1 MHVIVCLDN
10 QNGMLF
16 NRRRQS
22 RDRAVIVDILQ
33 NLEGRLLKVRK
44 FSEDI
49 FPVDGET
56 IWVSDQC
63 PEDVAE
69 NQVCFLEDAPL
80 SPVLERIT
88 ALTIY
93 RWNRDYPG
101 DFYLDIDP
109 ISAGLTLQARS
120 EFPGYSH
127 DKITK
132 EVYVK

>member
-1 MHVIVCLDN
+1 MHIIVCLDN

-16 NRRRQS
+16 NHRRQS
-22 RDRAVIVDILQ
+22 CDRAVIVDILR
-33 NLEGRLLKVRK
+33 NLNGRVLKVRK

-56 IWVSDQC
+56 IWVSERC
-63 PEDVAE
+63 PSDVLGDEVCFIEDV
-69 NQVCFLEDAPL
+69 PL
-80 SPVLERIT
+80 SSMADQIET
-88 ALTIY
+88 LTVY

-109 ISAGLTLQARS
+109 AQTGFHLQTQTD
-120 EFPGYSH
+120 FPGYSH

-132 EVYVK
+132 EVYGR

>member
-1 MHVIVCLDN
+1 MHIIVCLDN

-16 NRRRQS
+16 NHRRQS

-33 NLEGRLLKVRK
+33 NLDGRILKVRK
-44 FSEDI
+44 CSTDI

-56 IWVSDQC
+56 IWVSDKS
-63 PEDVAE
+63 PADVEAD
-69 NQVCFLEDAPL
+69 QICFLEDAPL
-80 SPVLERIT
+80 SPILDQIT
-88 ALTIY
+88 TLTIY

-109 ISAGLTLQARS
+109 IQAGFRLQAS
-120 EFPGYSH
+120 TEFPGYSH

-132 EVYVK
+132 EVYER

>member
-56 IWVSDQC
+56 IWVSDKS
-63 PEDVAE
+63 PADVEAD
-69 NQVCFLEDAPL
+69 QVCFLEDAPL

-88 ALTIY
+88 TLTIY

-109 ISAGLTLQARS
+109 IAAGLTLQSRT

-132 EVYVK
+132 EVYVR

>member
-56 IWVSDQC
+56 NDYVHSTSLY
-63 PEDVAE
+63 
-69 NQVCFLEDAPL
+69 FLIYIILKLFYHEQAGNDN
-80 SPVLERIT
+80 IT
-88 ALTIY
+88 FLCYT
-93 RWNRDYPG
+93 YP
-101 DFYLDIDP
+101 DRKRRQL
-109 ISAGLTLQARS
+109 
-120 EFPGYSH
+120 
-127 DKITK
+127 
-132 EVYVK
+132 

>member
-16 NRRRQS
+16 NHRRQS

-33 NLEGRLLKVRK
+33 HLDGRRLKVRK

-49 FPVDGET
+49 FPVDGES
-56 IWVSDQC
+56 IWVSEGS
-63 PEDVAE
+63 PLDVGADE
-69 NQVCFLEDAPL
+69 VCFVEDALL
-80 SPVLERIT
+80 SPILDQIT
-88 ALTIY
+88 TLTIY

-101 DFYLDIDP
+101 DFHLDIDP
-109 ISAGLTLQARS
+109 VEAGFRLQSSA
-120 EFPGYSH
+120 EFQGYSH

>member
-16 NRRRQS
+16 NHRRQS
-22 RDRAVIVDILQ
+22 CDRAVIADILQ
-33 NLEGRLLKVRK
+33 HLGGRRLKVRK
-44 FSEDI
+44 FSEEI

-56 IWVSDQC
+56 IWVSDRS
-63 PEDVAE
+63 PADVDAHE
-69 NQVCFLEDAPL
+69 VCFIEDAPL
-80 SPVLERIT
+80 TPVLDQIT
-88 ALTIY
+88 TLTIY

-109 ISAGLTLQARS
+109 VQAGFRLQETV
-120 EFPGYSH
+120 EFKGYSH

-132 EVYVK
+132 EVYGK

>member
-16 NRRRQS
+16 NHRRQS

-56 IWVSDQC
+56 IWVSDKS
-63 PEDVAE
+63 PADVEAD
-69 NQVCFLEDAPL
+69 QVCFLEDAPL
-80 SPVLERIT
+80 SPVLDRIT
-88 ALTIY
+88 TLTIY

-101 DFYLDIDP
+101 DLYLDIDP
-109 ISAGLTLQARS
+109 VAAGLTLQSRS

-132 EVYVK
+132 EVYVR

>member
-16 NRRRQS
+16 NHRRQS

-33 NLEGRLLKVRK
+33 HLDGRILKVRK
-44 FSEDI
+44 CSEDI

-56 IWVSDQC
+56 IWVSERS
-63 PEDVAE
+63 PEDVAAE
-69 NQVCFLEDAPL
+69 EVCFVEDAPL
-80 SPVLERIT
+80 CPVLDKIT
-88 ALTIY
+88 TLTIY

-109 ISAGLTLQARS
+109 VQAGFRLQTS
-120 EFPGYSH
+120 TEFPGYSH

-132 EVYVK
+132 EVYVR

>member
-1 MHVIVCLDN
+1 MHIIVCLDN

-16 NRRRQS
+16 NHRRQS

-33 NLEGRLLKVRK
+33 NLNGRILKVRK
-44 FSEDI
+44 CSEDI

-56 IWVSDQC
+56 IWVSDKSPADVLTDEVC
-63 PEDVAE
+63 FVEDV
-69 NQVCFLEDAPL
+69 PL
-80 SPVLERIT
+80 SPVADQIDT
-88 ALTIY
+88 LTIY

-101 DFYLDIDP
+101 DFHLDIDP
-109 ISAGLTLQARS
+109 AKAGLHLQTS
-120 EFPGYSH
+120 TEFPGYSH